1 MTAITNVTES
11 SISIAWDA
19 PFLGGEASTINEY
32 IVRVSPNEGDPP
44 NVQGTSAK
52 ITGLTSNE
60 EYTISV
66 AAMAS
71 DGRSG
76 AALERLTCTRK
87 EYLRACIFN
96 KFYYAM
102 LGIKFVVI

>member
-1 MTAITNVTES
+1 M
-11 SISIAWDA
+11 
-19 PFLGGEASTINEY
+19 
-32 IVRVSPNEGDPP
+32 
-44 NVQGTSAK
+44 QGTSAK

-87 EYLRACIFN
+87 EYLRACILN
-96 KFYYAM
+96 KFYIAM
-102 LGIKFVVI
+102 LSKSLWSSNTAAVLIISKLTLVESFKITERLFLFFLISFQ